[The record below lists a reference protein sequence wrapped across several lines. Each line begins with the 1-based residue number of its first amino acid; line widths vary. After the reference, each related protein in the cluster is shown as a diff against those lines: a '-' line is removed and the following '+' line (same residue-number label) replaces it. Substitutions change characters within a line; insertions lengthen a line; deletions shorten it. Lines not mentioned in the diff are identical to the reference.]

1 MRGVLSAESAVLHG
15 LHTIRMSLLILSGV
29 IVTLLAFG
37 ACQCDLC
44 THFYSISCPRR
55 DKMLFFVSLLPG
67 CSVPGR
73 PFSEHKKKTCDNLAV
88 KLYHKEKDPSTVLTD
103 LSRTVVCAMSVRPFP
118 HRSVLLGVG
127 FDTVIVIQEIQ
138 DLFSARFVQFV
149 KSSHHSLGGK
159 LLGEVIA
166 LVQGCEIYRIQ

>member
-1 MRGVLSAESAVLHG
+1 MHAN
-15 LHTIRMSLLILSGV
+15 V
-29 IVTLLAFG
+29 IFVR
-37 ACQCDLC
+37 
-44 THFYSISCPRR
+44 ISTP
-55 DKMLFFVSLLPG
+55 FP
-67 CSVPGR
+67 VPGGTKCYSLYLFYQAALSQGV
-73 PFSEHKKKTCDNLAV
+73 PFQSIKKKTCDNLAV